1 VLFKYKLMKTAFTS
15 VPPTRLALLSVMFLL
30 LSCTSTKKTTYFY
43 GVPSGPIVSTM
54 AVPESIIQKNDIL
67 SIVVSDLNPNAAKL
81 FNPDNPEN
89 NNPAAGPAKD
99 VSGYLVDTDG
109 NIQFPMLG
117 IIKAEGL
124 TKNQL
129 KDKIKNLSKSKGL
142 LLDPIVTIRFLN
154 FKVTVLGE
162 VGRPTVIPI
171 SNEKISLL
179 EALGLAGDLTIY
191 GNRQNVM
198 VIREEIVPG
207 KPDQRSIA
215 RLNLNSGDIFT
226 SPYYYLQSN
235 DIVYVEPNK
244 AKVSS
249 TSSAI
254 QWLPVIFSA
263 LSLAAIVITN
273 TNN

>member
-1 VLFKYKLMKTAFTS
+1 MKTAFTI
-15 VPPTRLALLSVMFLL
+15 VPLTRLALFSVMFLL
-30 LSCTSTKKTTYFY
+30 FSCTTTKKTTYFY
-43 GVPSGPIVSTM
+43 GVPNGPMASTM

-67 SIVVSDLNPNAAKL
+67 SIVVSDLNPKAAEI
-81 FNPDNPEN
+81 FNMNNPDN
-89 NNPAAGPAKD
+89 NNPAAPA
-99 VSGYLVDTDG
+99 VSKEVAGYLVDTDG
-109 NIQFPMLG
+109 NIQFPLLG

-171 SNEKISLL
+171 ANEKISLL

-191 GNRQNVM
+191 GNRQTVM
-198 VIREEIVPG
+198 VIREEVVLG

-215 RLNLNSGDIFT
+215 RLNLNSGELFS

-244 AKVSS
+244 AKISS
-249 TSSAI
+249 TSRAG
-254 QWLPVIFSA
+254 QWLPVIFSG
-263 LSLAAIVITN
+263 LSLAAIVADRLIK
-273 TNN
+273 

>member
-1 VLFKYKLMKTAFTS
+1 MKALFNS
-15 VPPTRLALLSVMFLL
+15 VPPTRLALLSVMFLFCA
-30 LSCTSTKKTTYFY
+30 CTSTKKTTYFY

-67 SIVVSDLNPNAAKL
+67 GIVVSDLNPTATAM
-81 FNPDNPEN
+81 FNPAKEDN
-89 NNPAAGPAKD
+89 NNQAADPSKNI
-99 VSGYLVDTDG
+99 SGYLVDTDG
-109 NIQFPMLG
+109 NIHFPLLG
-117 IIKAEGL
+117 LIKAEGL

-129 KDKIKNLSKSKGL
+129 KDKIRQLSIDKKV
-142 LLDPIVTIRFLN
+142 LLDPIVSIRFLN
-154 FKVTVLGE
+154 FRVTVLGE
-162 VGRPTVIPI
+162 VSRPTVIPI
-171 SNEKISLL
+171 PNEKISLL

-191 GNRQNVM
+191 GNRTNVM
-198 VIREEIVPG
+198 VIREEAVAG
-207 KPDQRSIA
+207 KPEQRSIT

-244 AKVSS
+244 AKVAS
-249 TSSAI
+249 TSAAI

-273 TNN
+273 TNNN